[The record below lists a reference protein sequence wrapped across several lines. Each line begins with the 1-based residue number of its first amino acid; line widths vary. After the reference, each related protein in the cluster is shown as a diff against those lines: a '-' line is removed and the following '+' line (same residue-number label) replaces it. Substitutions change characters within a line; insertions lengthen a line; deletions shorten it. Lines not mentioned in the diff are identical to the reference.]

1 MRSNYEALN
10 LDLLF
15 LSLIDMKG
23 DTIFNVTR
31 LKEINNELLILED
44 EHPIEDYK
52 NLEVFID
59 AVNSTIIEGQ
69 STYIR
74 ISCDVD

>member
-59 AVNSTIIEGQ
+59 GSEFYNYRRPI
-69 STYIR
+69 YLYKNFLR
-74 ISCDVD
+74 R